1 VFAAY
6 LNTLRWNCVTAT
18 DHAAQRTFEQLLSA
32 AGDSGSSAFLPW
44 STGAALLDGRDPIPD
59 TIIRQLQ
66 SSAPRDVRELLPFLE
81 SRGQEYIGD
90 AEQKLAE
97 RGAVEARAMREILE
111 TQKKHIQTTYARHEN
126 MDDRQLRLNY
136 GDDLEELR
144 QLELNKRYWAK
155 RLETIDNELN
165 TEPERIRDLYQVKA
179 RRIEPVGLVYLW
191 PVTG

>member
-1 VFAAY
+1 MG
-6 LNTLRWNCVTAT
+6 
-18 DHAAQRTFEQLLSA
+18 LLE
-32 AGDSGSSAFLPW
+32 
-44 STGAALLDGRDPIPD
+44 AALLDGRHPIPD

-81 SRGQEYIGD
+81 SRGQEYIRD

-97 RGAVEARAMREILE
+97 RGAAEARAMREILE

-136 GDDLEELR
+136 GDDVEELR

-155 RLETIDNELN
+155 RLESIDNELN
-165 TEPERIRDLYQVKA
+165 SEPERIRNLYQVKA

>member
-1 VFAAY
+1 M
-6 LNTLRWNCVTAT
+6 
-18 DHAAQRTFEQLLSA
+18 
-32 AGDSGSSAFLPW
+32 
-44 STGAALLDGRDPIPD
+44 RD
-59 TIIRQLQ
+59 
-66 SSAPRDVRELLPFLE
+66 
-81 SRGQEYIGD
+81 
-90 AEQKLAE
+90 
-97 RGAVEARAMREILE
+97 ILE
-111 TQKKHIQTTYARHEN
+111 TQKKHIQTTYARHES

-155 RLETIDNELN
+155 RLENIDTELN